1 MLIDL
6 RFFFKW
12 GVGVVVGGVVERK
25 MALKMMRKKNDLI
38 FCN

>member
-6 RFFFKW
+6 GFFFKW
-12 GVGVVVGGVVERK
+12 EVGVVVGGVVEMK
-25 MALKMMRKKNDLI
+25 MTLKMMRKKNDLI